1 MDGRIERTS
10 KKKHCAVVKASLNER
25 GTIPKKEPY
34 KTEKS
39 NTNNIEKRHR
49 EEETSFPNENG
60 LK

>member
-1 MDGRIERTS
+1 MDGRKERTS

-39 NTNNIEKRHR
+39 NTNNIEK
-49 EEETSFPNENG
+49 EKEKKTSFPNENG